1 MLGQHPNLFG
11 MPELKL
17 FLFRTIGELDASL
30 PAEARRQGFAH
41 RSPGLVRAVAEL
53 EYGGQKKTNLEAA
66 IAWLKERPQ
75 WTGARVLDLLMERVS
90 PRIALEKSPE
100 QVYSKASLAR
110 IARAYPRARYI
121 HLTRHP
127 VPTIHSM
134 NEHLQ
139 GSVPDARDLDFT
151 GHCARAWLGSNRVIV
166 SAMRKLPAERGLQI
180 RAEDVLSG
188 STGGLR
194 AVAVWLGIR
203 SDDAAV
209 EAMLHPDRSRFAR
222 FAARSSGVSG
232 GYDPKFLADPR
243 PRSIEA
249 PHSLDAPFDWP
260 VDPSIW
266 DDIRRAAERLGYRA

>member
-1 MLGQHPNLFG
+1 MIGQHPDLFG

-17 FLFRTIGELDASL
+17 FVFRTIGELDASL
-30 PAEARRQGFAH
+30 PAEARRRGFAH

-53 EYGGQKKTNLEAA
+53 EYSRQNKANLEAA
-66 IAWLKERPQ
+66 ITWLRERAQ
-75 WTGARVLDLLMERVS
+75 WTGADVFDRLMEHVS

-100 QVYSKASLAR
+100 HVYSLATLAR

-127 VPTIHSM
+127 VPTIRSM

-139 GSVPDARDLDFT
+139 GSVPDARDVDFT
-151 GHCARAWLGSNRVIV
+151 DHCARAWLASNQLIA
-166 SAMRKLPAERGLQI
+166 SAMTTLPAEGWVQI
-180 RAEDVLSG
+180 KAEDLLTG
-188 STGGLR
+188 STAGLHT
-194 AVAVWLGIR
+194 VAVWLGIR
-203 SDDAAV
+203 SDDAAI

-243 PRSIEA
+243 LRPIEVPNDLEA
-249 PHSLDAPFDWP
+249 PVEWQADL
-260 VDPSIW
+260 SIW
-266 DDIRRAAERLGYRA
+266 DDIRRVAESLGYSS